1 MTLGGG
7 VPNFPG
13 METAFEAAMRQRML
27 IPDLWQQEAL
37 RHLRAG
43 CDVVV
48 NAPTGSGK
56 TLVFELMIGGM
67 RGRAVYTVPTRALA
81 NDKYAEWAAKGWDVG
96 IETGDVV
103 ERPNARVV
111 VATLETQRRRL
122 LAGKGPDLL
131 VVDEYQMLAD
141 PVRGSTYELAVASA
155 PLRTRLLLLSGSVGN
170 GGAVVEWL
178 RRIGRD
184 AVLVDHAV
192 RPVPLEEVEIGRLQA
207 RVPES
212 VRGWWC
218 RAISAALMNDLGPV
232 LIFAPKRHAAEVLAR
247 QLAAGLPPGPG
258 VRLDVEQERMAG
270 SQLAGLLRRGVAYHH
285 SGLSYAAR
293 SKVVEPLAKQGKLRV
308 VVATMGLASGVNFS
322 LRSVV
327 ISGTRYYR
335 GLFEVEVRPDEIL
348 QMYGRAGRRG
358 LDTTGYALVTDSSP
372 RLGDGRPRTL
382 RRAGK
387 LDWPSLIA
395 VMDEAAMRGE
405 SPFAAVAALN
415 ARLFAKD
422 APLIG
427 VEVAER
433 TGPTGCGLGIDA
445 ARVRFLRRG
454 ATRVWVGGSRG
465 WMGLGAGGREGERGA
480 VELGRL
486 WVWSGDEQKGKWVRA
501 LRHPQFMSQRIGAGM
516 TRVGGLDWEYGL
528 RCVLGRRSAG
538 GVFELSPAVR
548 RILGLRSLTLEG
560 LERFLRELPSE
571 LLRGGR
577 RIGVVADG
585 DLLTLEVGF
594 SALKAE
600 GMRVGDRF
608 LFEPRLEREEPEP
621 CRGCVA
627 RSACETGSAESSA
640 AMSWL
645 ELGLIDGEG
654 RPTRR
659 GRIFSY
665 FQNGEGLAVA
675 AALEEADYPIEEIV
689 FDLANVRAGVRF
701 NDPEGGPSGRLAV
714 LCQRTY
720 RHAECEGY
728 LSMGLPEDYGDGGGE
743 VVRRVVVERGGLQHF
758 LREDLGMGDLERVLT
773 EWRSLMRQIAF
784 APELDWGRWM
794 ELRNRAQELSSLRP
808 K

>member
-1 MTLGGG
+1 
-7 VPNFPG
+7 
-13 METAFEAAMRQRML
+13 MRQRML

-43 CDVVV
+43 RDVVV

-56 TLVFELMIGGM
+56 TLVFELMVAGM

-103 ERPNARVV
+103 ERPDARVV

-122 LAGKGPDLL
+122 LTGNGPDLL
-131 VVDEYQMLAD
+131 VIDEYQMLAD

-155 PLRTRLLLLSGSVGN
+155 PARTRLLMLSGSVGN

-184 AVLVDHAV
+184 AVLIDHLV
-192 RPVPLEEVEIGRLQA
+192 RPVPLEEVELGRLQA

-218 RAISAALMNDLGPV
+218 RAMAAALMNDLGPV
-232 LIFAPKRHAAEVLAR
+232 LIFAPKRHAAEVMAR
-247 QLAAGLPPGPG
+247 QLAAGLPPGVG
-258 VRLDVEQERMAG
+258 VRLDADQERMVG

-285 SGLSYAAR
+285 SGLSYAVR

-335 GLFEVEVRPDEIL
+335 GPFEVEVRPDEIL

-358 LDTTGYALVTDSSP
+358 LDMKGYALVTDSSP
-372 RLGDGRPRTL
+372 RLGDGRPRML

-387 LDWPSLIA
+387 LDWPSLIS
-395 VMDEAAMRGE
+395 VMDGAVVRGE

-415 ARLFAKD
+415 SRLFAKD

-427 VEVAER
+427 VESAER
-433 TGPTGCGLGIDA
+433 AGEAACGLRIDA

-454 ATRVWVGGSRG
+454 ATRLWVGGARG
-465 WMGLGAGGREGERGA
+465 WMLLGSGEREDGRRG
-480 VELGRL
+480 VERSEVEIGRL
-486 WVWSGDEQKGKWVRA
+486 WVWLGDEGRGRWVPA
-501 LRHPQFMSQRIGAGM
+501 LRHPKFMAQRIGVGM
-516 TRVGGLDWEYGL
+516 TRVGGEEWEYGL
-528 RCVLGRRSAG
+528 RCTLGRRSAG
-538 GVFELSPAVR
+538 GVFDLAPSVR
-548 RILGLRSLTLEG
+548 KVLGLRSLTLEG
-560 LERFLRELPSE
+560 LERFLRELPAE

-577 RIGVVADG
+577 SLGVVTREDSLA
-585 DLLTLEVGF
+585 LEIGF
-594 SALKAE
+594 SALRAE
-600 GMRVGDRF
+600 GVRVGDRF
-608 LFEPRLEREEPEP
+608 FFEPRLERDEPEP
-621 CRGCVA
+621 CRACVSRA
-627 RSACETGSAESSA
+627 VCESGSSESSP

-645 ELGLIDGEG
+645 ELGLIDGAG

-659 GRIFSY
+659 GRIFSF

-675 AALEEADYPIEEIV
+675 AALEELDYPIEEIV

-701 NDPEGGPSGRLAV
+701 NDPEGGPGGRLAV

-728 LSMGLPEDYGDGGGE
+728 LTMGLPGDYGDGGAE
-743 VVRRVVVERGGLQHF
+743 VVRRVVVERGGLQGF
-758 LREDLGMGDLERVLT
+758 LREDIGMGDLERVVT

-784 APELDWGRWM
+784 APELDWERWM
-794 ELRNRAQELSSLRP
+794 ELRQRSRALCSPL
-808 K
+808 KK

>member
-1 MTLGGG
+1 
-7 VPNFPG
+7 

-43 CDVVV
+43 RDVVV

-56 TLVFELMIGGM
+56 TLVFELMVGGM

-81 NDKYAEWAAKGWDVG
+81 NDKFAEWAAKGWDVG

-103 ERPNARVV
+103 DRPNARIV

-122 LAGKGPDLL
+122 LTGNGPDLL

-155 PLRTRLLLLSGSVGN
+155 PARTRLLLLSGSVGN

-184 AVLVDHAV
+184 AVLIDHGV
-192 RPVPLEEVEIGRLQA
+192 RPVPLEEVELGRLQA

-218 RAISAALMNDLGPV
+218 RAMAAALMNDLGPV
-232 LIFAPKRHAAEVLAR
+232 LIFAPKRYAAEVLAR
-247 QLAAGLPPGPG
+247 QLAAGLPPGSG
-258 VRLDVEQERMAG
+258 VRLEMEQERMVG

-285 SGLSYAAR
+285 SGLSYAVR

-335 GLFEVEVRPDEIL
+335 GPFEVEVRPDEIL

-372 RLGDGRPRTL
+372 RLGDGRPRML

-387 LDWPSLIA
+387 LDWPSLIS
-395 VMDEAAMRGE
+395 VMDGAVGREE

-427 VEVAER
+427 VEGAER
-433 TGPTGCGLGIDA
+433 TGPAGCGLGIDA

-454 ATRVWVGGSRG
+454 ATRVWMGGAEGWVGVGSG
-465 WMGLGAGGREGERGA
+465 EGGERCS
-480 VELGRL
+480 VELNRL
-486 WVWSGDEQKGKWVRA
+486 WVWSGDEARGRWVRA
-501 LRHPQFMSQRIGAGM
+501 LRHSGFMAQRIGAGM
-516 TRVGGLDWEYGL
+516 TRVGGEAWEYGL

-538 GVFELSPAVR
+538 GVFELAPSVR
-548 RILGLRSLTLEG
+548 KLLGLRSLTLEG
-560 LERFLRELPSE
+560 LERFLGALPPE
-571 LLRGGR
+571 LLRGGKR
-577 RIGVVADG
+577 LGVSAHEDA
-585 DLLTLEVGF
+585 LTLEVGF
-594 SALKAE
+594 SSLKAE
-600 GMRVGDRF
+600 GVRVGDRF
-608 LFEPRLEREEPEP
+608 LFEPRLEREQPEP
-621 CRGCVA
+621 CRACVN
-627 RSACETGSAESSA
+627 RPICESGSAESSP

-645 ELGLIDGEG
+645 ELGLIDGAG

-659 GRIFSY
+659 GRVFSF

-675 AALEEADYPIEEIV
+675 AALEELDYPVEDIV

-701 NDPEGGPSGRLAV
+701 NDPEGGPGGRLAV

-728 LSMGLPEDYGDGGGE
+728 LSMGLPGDYGDGGGE

-758 LREDLGMGDLERVLT
+758 LREDIGMGDLERVVT

-784 APELDWGRWM
+784 APELDWDRWM
-794 ELRNRAQELSSLRP
+794 ELRRRAQELCSLSA

>member
-1 MTLGGG
+1 
-7 VPNFPG
+7 
-13 METAFEAAMRQRML
+13 MRQRML
-27 IPDLWQQEAL
+27 IPDLWQQEAV

-56 TLVFELMIGGM
+56 TLVFELMVGGM

-81 NDKYAEWAAKGWDVG
+81 NDKFAEWAAKGWDVG

-103 ERPNARVV
+103 ERPNARIV

-122 LAGKGPDLL
+122 LAGIGPDLL
-131 VVDEYQMLAD
+131 VIDEYQMLAD
-141 PVRGSTYELAVASA
+141 PIRGSTYELAIASA
-155 PLRTRLLLLSGSVGN
+155 PARTRLLLLSGSVGN
-170 GGAVVEWL
+170 GSAVVEWL

-184 AVLVDHAV
+184 AVLIDHAV
-192 RPVPLEEVEIGRLQA
+192 RPVPLEEVELGRLQA

-212 VRGWWC
+212 IRGWWC
-218 RAISAALMNDLGPV
+218 RAIAAALMNDLGPV
-232 LIFAPKRHAAEVLAR
+232 LIFAPKRYAAEVLAR
-247 QLAAGLPPGPG
+247 QLAAGLPPSSG
-258 VRLDVEQERMAG
+258 VRLEVEQERMAG
-270 SQLAGLLRRGVAYHH
+270 SQLAGFLRRGIAFHH
-285 SGLSYAAR
+285 SGLSYAVR

-335 GLFEVEVRPDEIL
+335 GPFEVEVRPDEIL

-358 LDTTGYALVTDSSP
+358 LDTAGYALVSDSSP
-372 RLGDGRPRTL
+372 RLGDGRPRML

-387 LDWPSLIA
+387 LDWPSLISVMGSA
-395 VMDEAAMRGE
+395 VVRGE
-405 SPFAAVAALN
+405 RPFAAVAALN

-427 VEVAER
+427 VEGSER
-433 TGPTGCGLGIDA
+433 TGPRACGLGIDA
-445 ARVRFLRRG
+445 ARVRFFRRG
-454 ATRVWVGGSRG
+454 VTRIWVGGAKG
-465 WMGLGAGGREGERGA
+465 WLSVGSGVGGRGGSEGERCS
-480 VELGRL
+480 VEIGRL
-486 WVWSGDEQKGKWVRA
+486 WVWSGDRSRGRWVRA
-501 LRHPQFMSQRIGAGM
+501 LQHSGFMAQRIGAGM
-516 TRVGGLDWEYGL
+516 TRVGGEAWEYGL

-538 GVFELSPAVR
+538 GVFELAPSVR
-548 RILGLRSLTLEG
+548 KLLGVRSLTLEG
-560 LERFLRELPSE
+560 LERFLRELPAE
-571 LLRGGR
+571 LLRGGNR
-577 RIGVVADG
+577 LGVVTREDS
-585 DLLTLEVGF
+585 LTLEIGF
-594 SALKAE
+594 SSLKAE
-600 GMRVGDRF
+600 GVRVGERF
-608 LFEPRLEREEPEP
+608 LFEPRFDREEPEP
-621 CRGCVA
+621 CRACGA
-627 RSACETGSAESSA
+627 RLMCEDGLAESSP

-659 GRIFSY
+659 GRIFSF
-665 FQNGEGLAVA
+665 FQNGEGLVVA
-675 AALEEADYPIEEIV
+675 AALEDLDYPIEDIV

-728 LSMGLPEDYGDGGGE
+728 LSMGLPGDYGDRGGE
-743 VVRRVVVERGGLQHF
+743 VVRRVIVDQSGFQRFVC
-758 LREDLGMGDLERVLT
+758 EDIGIGDLERVVT

-784 APELDWGRWM
+784 APELEWDRWM
-794 ELRNRAQELSSLRP
+794 ELRRRAEALCSSVP

>member
-1 MTLGGG
+1 
-7 VPNFPG
+7 

-43 CDVVV
+43 RDVVV

-56 TLVFELMIGGM
+56 TLVFELMVGGM

-81 NDKYAEWAAKGWDVG
+81 NDKFAEWAAKGWDVG

-103 ERPNARVV
+103 ERPNARIV

-122 LAGKGPDLL
+122 LTGNGPDLL

-155 PLRTRLLLLSGSVGN
+155 PAGTRLLLLSGSVGN
-170 GGAVVEWL
+170 GVAVVEWL

-184 AVLVDHAV
+184 AVLIDHAV
-192 RPVPLEEVEIGRLQA
+192 RPVPLEEVELGRLQA

-218 RAISAALMNDLGPV
+218 RAMAAALMNDLGPV
-232 LIFAPKRHAAEVLAR
+232 LIFAPKRYAAEVLAR

-258 VRLDVEQERMAG
+258 VRLEVEQERMVG

-285 SGLSYAAR
+285 SGLSYAVR

-335 GLFEVEVRPDEIL
+335 GPFEVEVRPDEIL

-372 RLGDGRPRTL
+372 RLGDGRPRVL

-387 LDWPSLIA
+387 LDWPSLIS
-395 VMDEAAMRGE
+395 VMDGAVERGE
-405 SPFAAVAALN
+405 SPFGAVAALN

-427 VEVAER
+427 VEGAER
-433 TGPTGCGLGIDA
+433 AGAAGCGLGIDA

-454 ATRVWVGGSRG
+454 ATRVWVGGSEG
-465 WMGLGAGGREGERGA
+465 WVGVDSGAAGERCS
-480 VELGRL
+480 VNLDRL
-486 WVWSGDEQKGKWVRA
+486 WVWSGDETRGRWVRA
-501 LRHPQFMSQRIGAGM
+501 LRHSGFMAQRIGAGM
-516 TRVGGLDWEYGL
+516 TRVGGEAWEYGL
-528 RCVLGRRSAG
+528 RCVLGRRIAG
-538 GVFELSPAVR
+538 GVFELAPSVR
-548 RILGLRSLTLEG
+548 KLLGLRSLTLEG
-560 LERFLRELPSE
+560 LERFLGALPPE
-571 LLRGGR
+571 LLRGGKR
-577 RIGVVADG
+577 LAVSAEG

-594 SALKAE
+594 SSMKAE
-600 GMRVGDRF
+600 GVRVGDRF
-608 LFEPRLEREEPEP
+608 LFEPRLEREQPEP
-621 CRGCVA
+621 CRACVN
-627 RSACETGSAESSA
+627 RLSCESGSAESSP

-645 ELGLIDGEG
+645 ELGLIDGAG

-659 GRIFSY
+659 GRVFSF

-675 AALEEADYPIEEIV
+675 AALEDLDYPVEDIV

-701 NDPEGGPSGRLAV
+701 NDPEGGPGGRLAV

-728 LSMGLPEDYGDGGGE
+728 LSMGLPGDYGDGGGE

-758 LREDLGMGDLERVLT
+758 LREDIGMGDLERVVT

-784 APELDWGRWM
+784 APELDWERWM
-794 ELRNRAQELSSLRP
+794 ELRRRAQALSSLCA

>member
-1 MTLGGG
+1 
-7 VPNFPG
+7 
-13 METAFEAAMRQRML
+13 MRQRML

-43 CDVVV
+43 RDVVV

-56 TLVFELMIGGM
+56 TLVFELMVGGM

-81 NDKYAEWAAKGWDVG
+81 NDKFAEWAAKGWDVG

-103 ERPNARVV
+103 DRPNARIV

-122 LAGKGPDLL
+122 LTGNGPNLL

-155 PLRTRLLLLSGSVGN
+155 PARTRLLLLSGSVGN

-184 AVLVDHAV
+184 AVLIDHAV
-192 RPVPLEEVEIGRLQA
+192 RPVPLEEVELGRLQA

-218 RAISAALMNDLGPV
+218 RAMAAALMNDLGPV
-232 LIFAPKRHAAEVLAR
+232 LIFAPKRYAAEVLAR
-247 QLAAGLPPGPG
+247 QLAAGLPPGSG
-258 VRLDVEQERMAG
+258 VRLEMEQERMVG

-285 SGLSYAAR
+285 SGLSYAVR

-335 GLFEVEVRPDEIL
+335 GPFEVEVRPDEIL

-372 RLGDGRPRTL
+372 RLGDGRPRML

-387 LDWPSLIA
+387 LDWPSLIS
-395 VMDEAAMRGE
+395 VMDGAVGREE

-427 VEVAER
+427 VEGAER
-433 TGPTGCGLGIDA
+433 TGPAGCGLGIDA

-454 ATRVWVGGSRG
+454 ATRVWMGGAEGWVGVGSG
-465 WMGLGAGGREGERGA
+465 EGGERCS
-480 VELGRL
+480 VELDRL
-486 WVWSGDEQKGKWVRA
+486 WVWSGDEARGRWVRA
-501 LRHPQFMSQRIGAGM
+501 LRHSGFMAQRIGAGM
-516 TRVGGLDWEYGL
+516 TRVGGEAWEYGL

-538 GVFELSPAVR
+538 GVFELAPSVR
-548 RILGLRSLTLEG
+548 KLLGLRSLTLEG
-560 LERFLRELPSE
+560 LERFLGALPPE
-571 LLRGGR
+571 LLRGGKR
-577 RIGVVADG
+577 LGVSAQEDA
-585 DLLTLEVGF
+585 LTLEVGF
-594 SALKAE
+594 SSLKAE
-600 GMRVGDRF
+600 GVRVGDRF
-608 LFEPRLEREEPEP
+608 LFEPRLEREQPEP
-621 CRGCVA
+621 CRACVN
-627 RSACETGSAESSA
+627 RPSCESGSAESSP

-645 ELGLIDGEG
+645 ELGLIDGAG

-659 GRIFSY
+659 GRIFSF

-675 AALEEADYPIEEIV
+675 AALEELDYPVEDIV

-701 NDPEGGPSGRLAV
+701 NDPEGGPGGRLAV

-728 LSMGLPEDYGDGGGE
+728 LSMGLPGDYGDGGGE

-758 LREDLGMGDLERVLT
+758 LREDIGMGDLERVVT

-784 APELDWGRWM
+784 APELDWDRWM
-794 ELRNRAQELSSLRP
+794 ELRRRAQELCSLSA